1 MTSTR
6 DRIIRKTA
14 ELLTCQGYHA
24 TGLSQIVR
32 ESEAPR
38 GSPLYHYFPN
48 GKEELA
54 AEAVRFRGE
63 QMRDHVAYELARYDD
78 VREAVRRLIETV
90 SKNLVR
96 RDFGAGAPVAAVS
109 MEASSASEVLCCSR
123 PAKRPIRRC
132 RRCSERSSWRRAMRR
147 RRPARQPSPSSPP
160 SRGGLV
166 LSYAAH
172 TTEPLEHV
180 GAAVEGYLSSLRR

>member
-6 DRIIRKTA
+6 DRIVRKTA
-14 ELLTCQGYHA
+14 ELLTRQGYHA

-38 GSPLYHYFPN
+38 GSLYHYFPN
-48 GKEELA
+48 GKEQLA

-109 MEASSASEVLCCSR
+109 MEASSASEVLLEACQAAYQTVQAPLR
-123 PAKRPIRRC
+123 EKFLAAGY
-132 RRCSERSSWRRAMRR
+132 SEAQ
-147 RRPARQPSPSSPP
+147 AGQAAVAIVAALE
-160 SRGGLV
+160 GGLV